1 MVRTSWLSGGGT
13 TEYSPR
19 QFFCCQRH
27 PKESR
32 QFIVCSQAASVSA
45 AAWRARICIAARAI
59 ALRWFSRNSFF
70 QAASSWTAQFAFR
83 GAPVRDSSAEVC
95 SRTCR
100 VSLPIVLASLKYI
113 CSMPLTIQL
122 HPSENQTAFNLER
135 WRQLLAD
142 PELARL
148 PYRVETDRH
157 GHILMSPP
165 PAPAHGKKQNRI
177 GTLLEQFLPNGHVV
191 TECPVSTPDGVKAVD
206 VAWLTPKRGQEAD
219 TETCLTRAPEI
230 CVEILSPSNTAGEIG
245 EKIALYFE
253 AGACEVWI
261 CERDGTLKF
270 HFSSPPEIRESSEL
284 CPQFPPLISFLSAS

>member
-1 MVRTSWLSGGGT
+1 
-13 TEYSPR
+13 
-19 QFFCCQRH
+19 
-27 PKESR
+27 
-32 QFIVCSQAASVSA
+32 
-45 AAWRARICIAARAI
+45 
-59 ALRWFSRNSFF
+59 
-70 QAASSWTAQFAFR
+70 
-83 GAPVRDSSAEVC
+83 
-95 SRTCR
+95 
-100 VSLPIVLASLKYI
+100 
-113 CSMPLTIQL
+113 MPLTIQL
-122 HPSENQTAFNLER
+122 HTSENQTAFNVNR

-191 TECPVSTPDGVKAVD
+191 TECPVSTPDGVKTID
-206 VAWLTPKRGQEAD
+206 GAWLAPERGREAD

-230 CVEILSPSNTAGEIG
+230 CVEILSTSNTAGEIG

-284 CPQFPPLISFLSAS
+284 YPQFPPLIQLLERKLERKRGYSCSNPVSGQKTLNLSQCSCLSRRRPLHCRPKLDTTISRREGKN